1 MPSCPECGTENIET
15 HLFCSECGTPL
26 KTVEREPYT
35 FTNLL
40 KDSLGSLWPKGI
52 TPIDKPTDI
61 VYEKLPAFNPSM
73 RYLGLGVAIWG
84 IYIVSIYMD
93 YGANILPVI
102 LLTFVFPFTV
112 FLWVRKSDRYEQEP
126 LSLILFLFAWGIV
139 SGEISGMLN
148 PLMVSWMGAPG
159 AAFIEEPAKA
169 LGVYYIARHS
179 KLGQEF
185 NGHMDGLIYGACA
198 GVGFTWIEDIFYAL
212 DAGTPDYFILLLR
225 GTTAF
230 AHLVFTGLTG
240 RNLGI
245 AKAKRGYLVP
255 TDLLAALIPGTLLH
269 FIWNAAPGLTMFLL
283 FIPYLY
289 IFKKNLDAASA
300 DEERWGYRI
309 KAPVE

>member
-1 MPSCPECGTENIET
+1 M
-15 HLFCSECGTPL
+15 

-35 FTNLL
+35 FNMLL
-40 KDSLGSLWPKGI
+40 KESIGSLWPRGI
-52 TPIDKPTDI
+52 KPVDKPTDI
-61 VYEKLPAFNPSM
+61 VYEKLPEFNPSQ
-73 RYLGLGVAIWG
+73 RYLGIGAAIWA
-84 IYIVSIYMD
+84 IYIFMIYAD
-93 YGANILPVI
+93 FGFGVLPVI
-102 LLTFVFPFTV
+102 LLTFIFPLAF
-112 FLWVRKSDRYEQEP
+112 FLWIRRSDRYEQEP
-126 LSLILFLFAWGIV
+126 LSLILFLFGWGII

-148 PLMVSWMGAPG
+148 PIFTSWLGAPG
-159 AAFIEEPAKA
+159 AAFVEEPVKA

-198 GVGFTWIEDIFYAL
+198 GVGFTWIEDIFYAM
-212 DAGTPDYFILLLR
+212 DAATPDYTILLIR

-255 TDLLAALIPGTLLH
+255 TDLLAALVPGVLLH
-269 FIWNAAPGLTMFLL
+269 FIYNGAGLISLFL